1 VDLAIVTVEN
11 DAFWKGAVAL
21 AIGVSP
27 RMQQSVDVV
36 GYPMGGD
43 GISITAGIVS
53 RIDWG
58 EYSHS
63 DEKNL
68 VVVSV
73 YFELIVHYISPT

>member
-1 VDLAIVTVEN
+1 
-11 DAFWKGAVAL
+11 
-21 AIGVSP
+21 
-27 RMQQSVDVV
+27 MQQSVDVV